1 MPLSPNFRSDAQLPS
16 CDRPDGVQ
24 KRGIAHG
31 TTFSGLGVC
40 KNAELHTERRFRV
53 LGCVKTRNRTPC
65 ALASSGS
72 CPERLKNAAQSE
84 LPFGCIC
91 SRNGVM

>member
-1 MPLSPNFRSDAQLPS
+1 MHLPEVTLMLAFHPPEVILSGWKMPLSPNFRSDANR
-16 CDRPDGVQ
+16 CH
-24 KRGIAHG
+24 A
-31 TTFSGLGVC
+31 TGLTVC

-72 CPERLKNAAQSE
+72 HPERLENAAQSE
-84 LPFGCIC
+84 LPFGCVC
-91 SRNGVM
+91 